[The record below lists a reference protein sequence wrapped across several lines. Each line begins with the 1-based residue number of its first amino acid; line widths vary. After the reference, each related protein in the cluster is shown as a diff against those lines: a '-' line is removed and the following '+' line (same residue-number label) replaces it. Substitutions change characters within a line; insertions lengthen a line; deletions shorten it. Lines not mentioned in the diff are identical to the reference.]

1 MSYGVRKE
9 FYNSK
14 AWKDV
19 RKTIW
24 LKQNC
29 LCAIC
34 HLPVYV
40 DGISEWIPKE
50 NRRTG
55 IVHHKE
61 YLTDTNISDDNITL
75 NEDNL
80 IGICKTCHE
89 NIHHQ
94 DISVRKG
101 YEFDELGNLII
112 NPSI

>member
-1 MSYGVRKE
+1 MSYGARKD

-14 AWKDV
+14 VWKDV
-19 RKTIW
+19 RKSIW

-50 NRRTG
+50 HRRTG

-61 YLTDTNISDDNITL
+61 YLTDTNISDDNITI
-75 NEDNL
+75 NESNL
-80 IGICKTCHE
+80 EGVCKWCHE
-89 NIHHQ
+89 HLCHNT
-94 DISVRKG
+94 DISKRAG
-101 YEFDELGNLII
+101 YEFDELGNLIY
-112 NPSI
+112 N